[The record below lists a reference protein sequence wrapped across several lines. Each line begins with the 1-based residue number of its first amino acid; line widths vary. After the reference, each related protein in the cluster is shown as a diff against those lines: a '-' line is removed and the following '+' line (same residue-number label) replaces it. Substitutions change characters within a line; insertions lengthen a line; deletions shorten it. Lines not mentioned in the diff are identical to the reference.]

1 MVSTI
6 NDESKIRARVFDV
19 IRRILDIPPDLS
31 TRDLRRGYLAP
42 PHVTAFQGI
51 DPRMLYVGQQHWLF
65 KPAECTPAIVWP
77 IDVCLINPNSPT
89 GGLQVYR
96 YTSINPRDVRG
107 IAHRV
112 SPHMLR
118 LDIGADDGGKFIT
131 ARTIISHLGGR
142 WVEANTRAL
151 HGGTTRSP
159 IYKHEKNEPSG
170 FANAGGLA
178 IAIALNQRYEW
189 AVNVGFSNT
198 PSVRIATDPTGMKE
212 LFRLRD
218 VLPGRDRRDAL
229 MNWVSDHWRQNRHDP
244 DVEIY
249 VRKHMRGSTQ
259 FDWRGFNCEIV
270 PARFDMEQIDKFIAE
285 RAAMRVAGSDRRHVE
300 VHN

>member
-1 MVSTI
+1 MSTI